1 MPNDKQLKD
10 NTEEFVSPSGM
21 PVELCPNNQQLP
33 PSLGSTHEFSEPHN
47 DVATA
52 SLIENWIDA

>member
-10 NTEEFVSPSGM
+10 NTEEFVTPSGM
-21 PVELCPNNQQLP
+21 PVDPSPNNQQLTR
-33 PSLGSTHEFSEPHN
+33 SLCSTHVICEQHN